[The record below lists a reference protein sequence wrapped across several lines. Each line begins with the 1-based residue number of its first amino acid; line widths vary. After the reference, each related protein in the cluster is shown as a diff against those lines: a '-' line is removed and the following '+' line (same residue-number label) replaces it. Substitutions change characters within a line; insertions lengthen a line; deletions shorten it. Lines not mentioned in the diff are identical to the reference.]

1 MTMAADT
8 LASQASDDET
18 RDAAWVVI
26 DSELAPDALVAFCR
40 DVERLLR
47 INSML
52 EFKAWEVMGE
62 NVYRMHV
69 KNLSTQRELETVL
82 SVTPAPDGLTITY
95 DGGLKTS
102 TRLRVAAAEGG
113 GSTLT
118 ITDDYSGV
126 PRPER
131 EARMDEVDKSLVQW
145 GHDLHGFL
153 RSWRRWSWLGLWRW
167 YMRRMWQPMKP
178 SSRRI
183 SFMLIGITV
192 LEFVVFVFVFIIF
205 WFELHRMVL

>member
-1 MTMAADT
+1 MAADSIDIQT
-8 LASQASDDET
+8 AGDEN

-26 DSELAPDALVAFCR
+26 DTELAPDALVAFCR

-52 EFKAWEVMGE
+52 EFKAWEVLGE

-69 KNLSTQRELETVL
+69 NNLSIQSECETVL

-95 DGGLKTS
+95 DGGLKTL
-102 TRLRVAAAEGG
+102 TQLRVEAADG
-113 GSTLT
+113 GSRLT

-126 PRPER
+126 PMPER
-131 EARMDEVDKSLVQW
+131 EARMNEVDKSLVQW
-145 GHDLHGFL
+145 GHDLQGFL
-153 RSWRRWSWLGLWRW
+153 RAWRRWSWLGAWRW

-178 SSRRI
+178 SARRI
-183 SFMLIGITV
+183 SFMLIGITA